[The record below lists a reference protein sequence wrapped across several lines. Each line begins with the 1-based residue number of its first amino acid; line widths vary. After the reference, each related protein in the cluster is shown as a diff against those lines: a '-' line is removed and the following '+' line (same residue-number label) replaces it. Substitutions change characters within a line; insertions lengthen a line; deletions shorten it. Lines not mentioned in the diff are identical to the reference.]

1 MPAPT
6 SPFERW
12 RARLVALC
20 DELREVTRAALAAA
34 ERDATGAAGA
44 ALARPHGQGAGD
56 VTFGLDVPSERHI
69 EEWLERAA
77 REEPLSLL
85 TEDSG
90 WRHLGP
96 DGRGGAR
103 ALDGFDHGGPRVAI
117 DPIDGTRNL
126 MADLRSAWTLV
137 SFAPA
142 GPGEPRL
149 SDLVGGFLAEIPPS
163 NAATYRVLTASAGSC
178 ELAEHDLAG
187 GTRLRARRLR
197 VDPTARVERG
207 YFPFFRYEP
216 AHRPAL
222 ARLERAFFER
232 LARHEGTDP
241 RAVYDDQYISSA
253 GQLALLALG
262 TYRMVV
268 DARALV
274 ARRAGVSAVTS
285 KPYDVAGA
293 ILCARAAGAVVTAA
307 DGSELDFPL
316 DATTPVD
323 FVGYANAATRERLE
337 PHWLAVLAEA

>member
-1 MPAPT
+1 MTASIESAW
-6 SPFERW
+6 SP
-12 RARLVALC
+12 RLVALC
-20 DELREVTRAALAAA
+20 DAIREAA
-34 ERDATGAAGA
+34 RDALEVADASGDRRGVSDPV
-44 ALARPHGQGAGD
+44 RQGAGD
-56 VTFGLDVPSERHI
+56 VTYAIDERT
-69 EEWLERAA
+69 ELAVDRWFREAA
-77 REEPLSLL
+77 REAPVSLL

-96 DGRGGAR
+96 GPGGGTVE
-103 ALDGFDHGGPRVAI
+103 LPGFGHGGPRIAL

>member
-1 MPAPT
+1 VAD
-6 SPFERW
+6 FEAW
-12 RARLVALC
+12 G
-20 DELREVTRAALAAA
+20 DELRALADAIRGTVRAAVRAGVERGSLDELATP
-34 ERDATGAAGA
+34 R
-44 ALARPHGQGAGD
+44 GQGAGD
-56 VTFGLDVPSERHI
+56 VTFGIDVPSEEALDR
-69 EEWLERAA
+69 WFTERA
-77 REEPLSLL
+77 REGPLSLFS
-85 TEDSG
+85 EDRG

-96 DGRGGAR
+96 ARGGAMPR
-103 ALDGFDHGGPRVAI
+103 ELPGFDHGGPRIMV

>member
-1 MPAPT
+1 VA
-6 SPFERW
+6 PFEAWNDRL
-12 RARLVALC
+12 RALADEIRGTVRAAVRAGLERGSL
-20 DELREVTRAALAAA
+20 DELAM
-34 ERDATGAAGA
+34 
-44 ALARPHGQGAGD
+44 PQGQGAGD
-56 VTFGLDVPSERHI
+56 VTFGIDVPSEEALDR
-69 EEWLERAA
+69 WFVARA
-77 REEPLSLL
+77 REGALSLFS
-85 TEDSG
+85 EDRG

-96 DGRGGAR
+96 APGGGAPR
-103 ALDGFDHGGPRVAI
+103 ELGGFDHGGPRIMV

-126 MADLRSAWTLV
+126 MADLRPAWTLV

-149 SDLVGGFLAEIPPS
+149 SDLEGGYLSEIPPS
-163 NAATYRVLTASAGSC
+163 NAATYRVLSASLGRPGAPKGC
-178 ELAEHDLAG
+178 DLADHDLAG

-197 VDPTARVERG
+197 VDPRARVERG

-274 ARRAGVSAVTS
+274 ARRAGESAVTS

-293 ILCARAAGAVVTAA
+293 VLCARAAGAVVTAA
-307 DGSELDFPL
+307 DGGELDFPL

-323 FVGYANAATRERLE
+323 LVGYANAATRARLE